1 MAVVG
6 IVAEYNP
13 FHSGHEFLLNQAR
26 LVAKDDPIIVI
37 MSGNYV
43 QRGQMAI
50 MSKWDR
56 AQAAL
61 RSGADL
67 VLELP
72 FSYAVQP
79 ADIFAGG
86 SVKLL
91 HDLGAESLVFGV
103 EDANLNFSFL
113 AKKIAQIPQN
123 HFAFSDYTQTYAT
136 QYNQMVAQEV
146 GHDVNQPNMMLAI
159 AYAVANLS
167 LRRPLSLHPIM
178 RIGSGHDDLLMRENI
193 VSSATSIRNY
203 CLHHQGE
210 EFSNLKN
217 LLPKTELEKLQN
229 QTVYPNWNI
238 LFKFL
243 KYRLESSTVTELAKI
258 YQMSEGLEY
267 KMKEE
272 IHLAQ
277 DFTEFLRRIKSKR
290 YTYARLRRLSLYTLL
305 NITSNEMF
313 ASFDNISTSLLG
325 YSRRGRSYLKKMRK
339 DFEVPIISKVDRKS
353 ASQGTLGL
361 QVKTDRL
368 FEQIMGQDQNFGRY
382 PIEVK

>member
-26 LVAKDDPIIVI
+26 LVAKDDPIIII

-61 RSGADL
+61 NSGADL
-67 VLELP
+67 VFELP

-86 SVKLL
+86 SVKML

-113 AKKIAQIPQN
+113 AKKIAQIPHN

-167 LRRPLSLHPIM
+167 LKHPLSLHPIM

-193 VSSATSIRNY
+193 VSSATSIRNF

-210 EFSNLKN
+210 DLSSLKN
-217 LLPKTELEKLQN
+217 LMPKAELKILQN
-229 QTVYPNWNI
+229 QPVYPNWNI

-313 ASFDNISTSLLG
+313 ASFNNISTSLLG
-325 YSRRGRSYLKKMRK
+325 YSKRGRTYLKKMRK

-353 ASQGTLGL
+353 ANQGTLGL

>member
-61 RSGADL
+61 QSGADL

-113 AKKIAQIPQN
+113 AQKISQIPHN
-123 HFAFSDYTQTYAT
+123 RFTFSDYTQTYAT

-146 GHDVNQPNMMLAI
+146 GHEINQPNMMLAI

-193 VSSATSIRNY
+193 VSSATSIRNF

-210 EFSNLKN
+210 DLSSLKN
-217 LLPKTELEKLQN
+217 LVPKAELATLQN

-243 KYRLESSTVTELAKI
+243 KYRLESTSVTDLGRI

-305 NITSNEMF
+305 NITSDEMF
-313 ASFDNISTSLLG
+313 ASFDNISTLLLG
-325 YSRRGRSYLKKMRK
+325 YSKRGRNYLKKMRK
-339 DFEVPIISKVDRKS
+339 DFEVPIISKVDRKG
-353 ASQGTLGL
+353 ASEGTLGL

-368 FEQIMGQDQNFGRY
+368 FEQIIGQDQNFGRY